1 MNAVSAVS
9 IDWQTVCLAISS
21 LTSILLGIVWR
32 DLRSHIEQLDKNTTF
47 IKENYV
53 LKSDIADEIEQI
65 RIIEKMVVK
74 IDAEKVSRNELN
86 ERFTNFENTLLIAS
100 QDIRDSIAR
109 FNVRIDKIDSA
120 NVENLKLIF
129 TRLPNGAKHE

>member
-74 IDAEKVSRNELN
+74 IDAEKVSRAELN
-86 ERFTNFENTLLIAS
+86 ERFTQFENTLLKAS

-109 FNVRIDKIDSA
+109 FHIRIDKIDSA

>member
-86 ERFTNFENTLLIAS
+86 ERFTQFENTLLKAS

-109 FNVRIDKIDSA
+109 FHVRIDKIDSA